1 MPPVSRQRSAVPG
14 LRKRNASANVRSR
27 ARCPSA
33 STSRITTRIFPRACT
48 NSMQPGNAAQVNT
61 LLCCDEHRNGGKSP
75 SFGASIAVFCGFP
88 LLTGDSPIVVVNAVG
103 VRVGESPGGH
113 AVTAGRIKK
122 IIPDR
127 GFGFVRADD
136 GNEVFFHRTE
146 LTTVDFDALQE
157 GEQVTF
163 DIVDSPKGPRA
174 RNLQKV

>member
-1 MPPVSRQRSAVPG
+1 VSTGTAEIVILRCFHRG
-14 LRKRNASANVRSR
+14 L
-27 ARCPSA
+27 
-33 STSRITTRIFPRACT
+33 
-48 NSMQPGNAAQVNT
+48 
-61 LLCCDEHRNGGKSP
+61 
-75 SFGASIAVFCGFP
+75 CGFP
-88 LLTGDSPIVVVNAVG
+88 LLTGDAPIVVVNAVG

>member
-1 MPPVSRQRSAVPG
+1 MNSA
-14 LRKRNASANVRSR
+14 RR
-27 ARCPSA
+27 
-33 STSRITTRIFPRACT
+33 
-48 NSMQPGNAAQVNT
+48 GNAAQANT
-61 LLCCDEHRNGGKSP
+61 LLCCDEHRNGGKSS

-88 LLTGDSPIVVVNAVG
+88 LLTGDAPIVVVNAVG

>member
-1 MPPVSRQRSAVPG
+1 MRREQKPRLEVSGSRRRVTS
-14 LRKRNASANVRSR
+14 ASAPLQ
-27 ARCPSA
+27 ARGPNA
-33 STSRITTRIFPRACT
+33 STSMTTTRIFPRACV
-48 NSMQPGNAAQVNT
+48 NSAPPGNAAQVNT
-61 LLCCDEHRNGGKSP
+61 LLCCAEHRNGGKSS

-88 LLTGDSPIVVVNAVG
+88 LLTGDAPIVVVNAVG

-174 RNLQKV
+174 RTLQKV

>member
-1 MPPVSRQRSAVPG
+1 MSTGTARNHHHAVLPSRSLRVPVADRGRS
-14 LRKRNASANVRSR
+14 
-27 ARCPSA
+27 
-33 STSRITTRIFPRACT
+33 
-48 NSMQPGNAAQVNT
+48 
-61 LLCCDEHRNGGKSP
+61 H
-75 SFGASIAVFCGFP
+75 
-88 LLTGDSPIVVVNAVG
+88 VVVNAVG